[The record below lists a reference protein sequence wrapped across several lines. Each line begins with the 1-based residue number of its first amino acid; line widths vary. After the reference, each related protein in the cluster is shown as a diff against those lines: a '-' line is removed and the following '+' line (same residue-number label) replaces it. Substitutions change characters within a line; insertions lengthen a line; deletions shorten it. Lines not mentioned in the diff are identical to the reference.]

1 TSNWSAGSCCS
12 GCSGGEVAATGA
24 ASTGTAA
31 SVTVPTTPFVLAA
44 AGAAAAVVAVP
55 LGLVIGAGFLV
66 PGAGETALVVDFLAA
81 TPFCCT
87 FRTEGEVTPA
97 VAAFG
102 ASEVRVVVVV
112 LPAAVEDDAV
122 FDAVVLASSNGFL
135 AAAVVLL
142 LLVLPAKPLPVVA
155 LVLVAVPVRGTDAL
169 DTALEGREVTVRVVV
184 LLAVDRRE
192 LGFGAAL
199 PVAGLALA
207 AFVVLDAVVAVFV
220 VLVAEAALVRAA
232 ATDDAVVLVAG
243 AAFAASVDGLPVV
256 VRAAAGP
263 LDEFCDACG
272 SLLSTLAAGSW
283 EESSPG
289 SGS

>member
-1 TSNWSAGSCCS
+1 MT
-12 GCSGGEVAATGA
+12 ATGA

-87 FRTEGEVTPA
+87 FRTEGEVAPA

-122 FDAVVLASSNGFL
+122 FEAVVLASSNGFL

-142 LLVLPAKPLPVVA
+142 LLVLPAKPLPAVA
-155 LVLVAVPVRGTDAL
+155 LVLVAAPVRGTVL
-169 DTALEGREVTVRVVV
+169 LVVV
-184 LLAVDRRE
+184 L
-192 LGFGAAL
+192 
-199 PVAGLALA
+199 
-207 AFVVLDAVVAVFV
+207 V
-220 VLVAEAALVRAA
+220 VLVAAPSVAEVPFVSELWKKISFNTFAIKTNVLEAVGRNVALHSY
-232 ATDDAVVLVAG
+232 L
-243 AAFAASVDGLPVV
+243 S
-256 VRAAAGP
+256 
-263 LDEFCDACG
+263 CNG
-272 SLLSTLAAGSW
+272 SLCCSRCGGTCLRRN
-283 EESSPG
+283 
-289 SGS
+289 